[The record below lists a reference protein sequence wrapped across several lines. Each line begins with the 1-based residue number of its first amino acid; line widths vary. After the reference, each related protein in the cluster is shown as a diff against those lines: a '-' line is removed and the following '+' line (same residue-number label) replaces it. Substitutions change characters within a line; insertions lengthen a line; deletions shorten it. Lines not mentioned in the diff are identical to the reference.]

1 VIPFGLRLV
10 ISGGREAI
18 TRLVVLA
25 VAVGLGVGL
34 LLTALAATN
43 AVTSWNNRHA
53 WYWTGTAWVPP
64 GPATGVAPLWW
75 HPGNEVFD
83 GQTISRFDVA
93 ATGTSS
99 PVPPGIA
106 RDPGPGQYY
115 ASPAL
120 AALLRS
126 TPADQLADRY
136 PGHLAGT
143 IGDAALP
150 SPDSL
155 VIIIGRTPA
164 QLAQAP
170 NSVRVTSI
178 STTVVGWPPPPQTV
192 NPRGLTYAPL
202 DAGGGKSAIDLILS
216 VVALAILAPV
226 LIFIATATRLSAARR
241 EERFAA
247 MRLVGA
253 TRRQVSLLAA
263 TESTMAGI
271 LGVAAGFGI
280 FFLLRIPVA
289 GIPFIGQP
297 FFPAEL
303 SLGLPDILF
312 VAIGVPVFAA
322 VAARLALRRVHISPL
337 GVARRATPQ
346 PPRAWRVAPL
356 LAGLAE
362 LGFWTIHGHPASTG
376 GQILAFASSFLLI
389 IVGLFIAGPWLTMAA
404 AKAMARW
411 TSRPGTLLAACRLA
425 DDPRAAFRAVSGLVL
440 ALFITTVAV
449 VAIATQDAKNLT
461 RFASAAEANVL
472 TAQISASN
480 QAAGSH
486 VVPRHGAG
494 RESALPGAPGQ
505 SAGAAGPGPA
515 APVAPLTAELNGIH
529 GVQGVLVVR
538 ADPRLTIPGTL
549 TEHGFNRYGGGPV
562 PAGVVSCAQLAT
574 VPALG
579 RCPAGAATAAF
590 PSDGFNGPLF
600 GADATAI
607 TWPAA
612 NVPVTRLDALGV
624 DAINVGTNGSRS
636 AVERA
641 RTVLENA
648 HAYPTVSPVST
659 GGDIVARDNSQ
670 NNDYQQLANV
680 VILVSLPIAGCTL
693 AAGIAAGLADR
704 KRPFSLL
711 RLTGARLATLRRV
724 VALEGAVPLLSV
736 AAVAI
741 GTGFAGAAMFASEAQ
756 QHPMVAPGAAYYLLT
771 AGGIV
776 VSLGIIAATFPLLAR
791 ITGPEVA
798 RNE

>member
-1 VIPFGLRLV
+1 MIALGLRLT
-10 ISGGREAI
+10 IIGGREVI
-18 TRLVVLA
+18 TRLVILA

-34 LLTALAATN
+34 LLSAVAAIN
-43 AVTSWNNRHA
+43 AATSWNNRHA
-53 WYWTGTAWVPP
+53 WFWTGTARVPP
-64 GPATGVAPLWW
+64 GPAPGVAPLWW
-75 HPGNEVFD
+75 NPRSDIFN

-93 ATGTSS
+93 ATGTSA
-99 PVPPGIA
+99 PVPPGIP
-106 RDPGPGQYY
+106 RDPGPGLYY

-126 TPADQLADRY
+126 TPANQLADRY
-136 PGHLAGT
+136 PGRLAGT

-155 VIIIGRTPA
+155 VIIVGRTPA
-164 QLAQAP
+164 QLAHTP
-170 NSVRVTSI
+170 NSVQVTSI
-178 STTVVGWPPPPQTV
+178 STTLVGWPVPPTEA
-192 NPRGLTYAPL
+192 NPHGLAYAPL
-202 DAGGGKSAIDLILS
+202 DPGGGQSSIDLILS

-253 TRRQVSLLAA
+253 TRKQVSLLAA
-263 TESTMAGI
+263 TESTVAGI

-303 SLGLPDILF
+303 SLSLPDVLV

-337 GVARRATPQ
+337 GVARRTTPE
-346 PPRAWRVAPL
+346 PPRAWRVVPL

-362 LGFWTIHGHPASTG
+362 LGFWTIHGHPASIA
-376 GQILAFASSFLLI
+376 GQIQAFVSSFALI
-389 IVGLFIAGPWLTMAA
+389 IVGLVLAGPWLTMAA
-404 AKAMARW
+404 ARGMARW
-411 TSRPGTLLAACRLA
+411 TRRPASLIAARRLA

-449 VAIATQDAKNLT
+449 VAITTQNAKNLT
-461 RFASAAEANVL
+461 RWASAAETNVL
-472 TAQISASN
+472 TNQVSASN
-480 QAAGSH
+480 RVAG
-486 VVPRHGAG
+486 GA
-494 RESALPGAPGQ
+494 PGAPGVRGGT
-505 SAGAAGPGPA
+505 ARPGPA
-515 APVAPLTAELNGIH
+515 PPAVPLMAQLSAIH

-538 ADPRLTIPGTL
+538 AYPGLTIPGTFHG
-549 TEHGFNRYGGGPV
+549 HGFNLYGNGPV
-562 PAGVVSCAQLAT
+562 PAGLVSCAQLAT

-579 RCPAGAATAAF
+579 RCPAGAATAGF

-600 GADATAI
+600 GTDATTI
-607 TWPAA
+607 SWPAA
-612 NVPVTRLDALGV
+612 NVPATRLDTLGV
-624 DAINVGTNGSRS
+624 DAINVGTNGSTS

-648 HAYPTVSPVST
+648 HAYPAIGTPST
-659 GGDIVARDNSQ
+659 IGDLVARDNSK
-670 NNDYQQLANV
+670 NNAYQQLANV

-724 VALEGAVPLLSV
+724 VALEGAVPLLAV

-741 GTGFAGAAMFASEAQ
+741 GTGFGAAAMFASEAQ

-771 AGGIV
+771 AVAIV

>member
-1 VIPFGLRLV
+1 VIGLGLRLV

-34 LLTALAATN
+34 LLTAVAATN
-43 AVTSWNNRHA
+43 AVTTWNSRHA

-64 GPATGVAPLWW
+64 GPAAAGTAPLWW
-75 HPGNEVFD
+75 HPSGDIFG
-83 GQTISRFDVA
+83 GQQINRFDVA
-93 ATGTSS
+93 ATGASS
-99 PVPPGIA
+99 PVPPGIP

-126 TPADQLADRY
+126 TPADQLAGRY
-136 PGHLAGT
+136 PGHLAGV

-155 VIIIGRTPA
+155 VIIVGRTPA
-164 QLAQAP
+164 QLAHTP
-170 NSVRVTSI
+170 GSVQVRSI
-178 STTVVGWPPPPQTV
+178 STTELGWPVPRTEANPQ
-192 NPRGLTYAPL
+192 GLTYAPP
-202 DAGGGKSAIDLILS
+202 DPGGGTSAIDLILS

-247 MRLVGA
+247 MRLAGA
-253 TRRQVSLLAA
+253 TRKQVSLLAA
-263 TESTMAGI
+263 TESTVAGI

-280 FFLLRIPVA
+280 FFGLRIPVA
-289 GIPFIGQP
+289 GIPFIGEP

-303 SLGLPDILF
+303 TLSPRDILA

-337 GVARRATPQ
+337 GAARRAAPK
-346 PPRAWRVAPL
+346 PPRAWRVVPL

-362 LGFWTIHGHPASTG
+362 LGFWTAHGHPASIP
-376 GQILAFASSFLLI
+376 GQVQAFVSSFLLI

-404 AKAMARW
+404 ARAMARW
-411 TSRPGTLLAACRLA
+411 TSRPATLLAACRLA

-449 VAIATQDAKNLT
+449 AAITTQNAKNLT
-461 RFASAAEANVL
+461 RWASAAEANVL
-472 TAQISASN
+472 TNQVSASN
-480 QAAGSH
+480 QVAGNSD
-486 VVPRHGAG
+486 
-494 RESALPGAPGQ
+494 PGAPGAR
-505 SAGAAGPGPA
+505 AGTAGPGPA
-515 APVAPLTAELNGIH
+515 APAAPLTAQLRGIP

-538 ADPRLTIPGTL
+538 ADPQLTIPGTFHSL
-549 TEHGFNRYGGGPV
+549 DANQGITGPV
-562 PAGVVSCAQLAT
+562 PAGVVSCAQLAA
-574 VPALG
+574 VSALG
-579 RCPAGAATAAF
+579 RCPAGATAAKF
-590 PSDGFNGPLF
+590 PSDGFSGPLF
-600 GADATAI
+600 GTDATAI

-612 NVPVTRLDALGV
+612 NVPAARLDTLGV
-624 DAINVGTNGSRS
+624 DAINVATNGTTP
-636 AVERA
+636 AVEQT
-641 RTVLENA
+641 RTLLKNA
-648 HAYPTVSPVST
+648 HAYPAVST
-659 GGDIVARDNSQ
+659 PSTLSDIVARDNSA
-670 NNDYQQLANV
+670 NSDYQQLANV
-680 VILVSLPIAGCTL
+680 VILVSLSIAGCTL

-771 AGGIV
+771 TAGIV

>member
-1 VIPFGLRLV
+1 MIPLGLRLV
-10 ISGGREAI
+10 ISGGREAL

-25 VAVGLGVGL
+25 IAVGLGVGL
-34 LLTALAATN
+34 LLTAVATTN
-43 AVTSWNNRHA
+43 ATTTWNNRHA
-53 WYWTGTAWVPP
+53 WFWTGSAWVPP
-64 GPATGVAPLWW
+64 GPAAAGTAPLWW
-75 HPGNEVFD
+75 HPGSDIFD
-83 GQTISRFDVA
+83 GQTISRFEVA
-93 ATGTSS
+93 ATGASS
-99 PVPPGIA
+99 PVPPGIP

-126 TPADQLADRY
+126 TPAAQLADRY

-150 SPDSL
+150 SPSSL
-155 VIIIGRTPA
+155 VIIVGRTPA
-164 QLAQAP
+164 QLAHTP
-170 NSVRVTSI
+170 DSVQVTSI
-178 STTVVGWPPPPQTV
+178 STTELGWPVPRTEA
-192 NPRGLTYAPL
+192 NPKGLTYAPL
-202 DAGGGKSAIDLILS
+202 DPGGGASAIDLILS

-263 TESTMAGI
+263 TESTVAGI

-303 SLGLPDILF
+303 TLTLRDILA
-312 VAIGVPVFAA
+312 VAIGVPAFAA
-322 VAARLALRRVHISPL
+322 AAARLALRRVHISPL
-337 GVARRATPQ
+337 GVARRATPK
-346 PPRAWRVAPL
+346 PPRAWRVVPL

-362 LGFWTIHGHPASTG
+362 LGFWTIHGHPASAG
-376 GQILAFASSFLLI
+376 GQVQAPLSSFALI

-404 AKAMARW
+404 ARAMARW

-449 VAIATQDAKNLT
+449 VAITTQNAKDLT
-461 RFASAAEANVL
+461 RFGSAAEANVL
-472 TAQISASN
+472 TDQVS
-480 QAAGSH
+480 QGAGSNS
-486 VVPRHGAG
+486 G
-494 RESALPGAPGQ
+494 PGAPGMR
-505 SAGAAGPGPA
+505 AGAAGPGPP
-515 APVAPLTAELNGIH
+515 APAAPLTARLSGIP
-529 GVQGVLVVR
+529 GVQGGLVVR
-538 ADPRLTIPGTL
+538 ADPELTIRGTF
-549 TEHGFNRYGGGPV
+549 HGLGG

-590 PSDGFNGPLF
+590 PAAGFNGPLF
-600 GADATAI
+600 GTNATAI

-612 NVPVTRLDALGV
+612 NVPATRLDTLGV
-624 DAINVGTNGSRS
+624 DAINVGTDGSTP
-636 AVERA
+636 AVEQA

-648 HAYPTVSPVST
+648 RAYPAVST
-659 GGDIVARDNSQ
+659 LSTIGDIIAQDNSA
-670 NNDYQQLANV
+670 NSDYQQLANT

-741 GTGFAGAAMFASEAQ
+741 GTGFAGAAMFATEAQ
-756 QHPMVAPGAAYYLLT
+756 QHPMVAPGAAYYLIT
-771 AGGIV
+771 AGGIIV
-776 VSLGIIAATFPLLAR
+776 ALGIIAATFPLLAR